1 MRRGELLLRIPRDP
15 PHPPRR
21 RCDGSPPSPPQAGGE
36 GTGCETEEEINRRHN
51 EKMAR
56 RKAARDRMLATK
68 TQERGLLIVHTGKG
82 KGKSTAAFGL
92 VLRCLGHGMRV
103 GIVQFVK
110 GVWSTGERT
119 ALERFGDLVTCRAM
133 GEGFTWDTQ
142 DRARDIAAAHK
153 AWEAARAMLAD
164 PAYRLVLL
172 DELNIVLRY
181 DYLALDEVVMVLTG
195 KRRDLHVVVTG
206 RNARPELIEAADLV
220 TEMTLVK
227 HPFRAGVKA
236 QPGIEF

>member
-1 MRRGELLLRIPRDP
+1 VSDEL
-15 PHPPRR
+15 
-21 RCDGSPPSPPQAGGE
+21 A
-36 GTGCETEEEINRRHN
+36 EEALNQTHR

-56 RKAARDRMLATK
+56 RQAARARVLATK
-68 TQERGLLIVHTGKG
+68 TEERGLLIVHTGAG
-82 KGKSTAAFGL
+82 KGKSTAAFGM

-110 GVWSTGERT
+110 GKWGTGEREVL
-119 ALERFGDLVTCRAM
+119 AGFPELVTCRAM

-142 DRARDIAAAHK
+142 DRARDIAAAQA
-153 AWEAARAMLAD
+153 AWQASREMIAD
-164 PAYRLVLL
+164 PSYKLVLL

-181 DYLALDEVVMVLTG
+181 AYLPLAEVLAVLRS
-195 KRRDLHVVVTG
+195 KPRDLHIVVTG
-206 RNARPELIEAADLV
+206 RNAASELIEAADLV

-236 QPGIEF
+236 QKGIEF